1 MSIFKVQEGRQ
12 ENFTLEVNPSHQFSS
27 SSSGVTGS
35 IFVYPRRSDFEKE
48 TESLSPF
55 NATQF
60 DDDNLN
66 SVLQNAISGARD
78 TSVTNIGGEMAAY
91 LDAVNG
97 QSRSSRRFQ
106 SQSILRFEPSFTF
119 TSDTMRKNVVRQM
132 LFPFY
137 RNLYPELQWGY
148 TNYHCLNFFT
158 ASSVPSNSALLYPN
172 SSSYSAGNAFA
183 SGAYTLSGAF
193 TFDFYINPKYTTDS
207 ETDEFKAGTIFH
219 LSSTYAVSLVT
230 GSRKAPDGRP
240 SAYRIMLQLSHS
252 ADTAPSLIDLSV
264 ANNSRSAPNDLT
276 FLSSDNSLSRNNWH
290 HVAIRWGTNNIA
302 AGSGSFFVDGIE
314 KGTFNVPSASIAP
327 AAFVSPQGDPD
338 VLVVGNY
345 YNSPN
350 TSAGGNLLAGYFAK
364 AASSGPAFRDGL
376 MPMFV
381 DTAPSLYDYG
391 PTGSLDHPLNA
402 EVHDLKIYDEYRSV
416 QQILSSGLAGPR
428 DLANLKFYVPPYFTK
443 ESPVRK
449 VQAGNT
455 GNEGGV
461 MQTPFFGIDSST
473 DDPFNVALSF
483 GVGGHD
489 INAENFG
496 RDLATGLYP
505 RWLGLTGSTITT
517 TSELLTCN
525 QFLYATSSVRKRN
538 LTVLPCDNGKFV
550 PNFALLASG
559 AYSLAPQSG
568 SMTDK
573 YTNDLGVLD
582 YSLIT
587 LNELIPTSTLR
598 PGLIAQSGSIFDSI
612 VGATPDN
619 LGVDPGEVLTIFQR
633 TRDNTSNEVAFFDI
647 SNLYYGNSVKS
658 GSFSITDSNMSGSD
672 GKVSITLKDNGR
684 GGLYRAD
691 SLSVNANWNN
701 VGNLIYEE
709 GIAVVKSP
717 NLPFFGKDQ
726 FSTSLKGVQN
736 IHTLTFSVVAPGG
749 LLNSSSNPQYEALS
763 ASLNANDKN
772 SEFVYIDGINFH
784 DDNLN
789 VIMKAKFAQ
798 PVVKRFTDKIMF
810 KPKIDF

>member
-35 IFVYPRRSDFEKE
+35 VFVYPRRSDIEKE
-48 TESLSPF
+48 TEQLSPF
-55 NATQF
+55 NASKF
-60 DDDNLN
+60 DDDNLT
-66 SVLQNAISGARD
+66 SILQNAVSGARD
-78 TSVTNIGGEMAAY
+78 SSVTNISGEMSAY
-91 LDAVNG
+91 LNAVNG
-97 QSRSSRRFQ
+97 QVKSGRRFQ

-137 RNLYPELQWGY
+137 RNLYPELHWGY

-172 SSSYSAGNAFA
+172 SASYSAGNSFA
-183 SGAYTLSGAF
+183 SGAYSLSGAF

-207 ETDEFKAGTIFH
+207 EADDFKAGTIFH

-240 SAYRIMLQLSHS
+240 SAYRVMLQLSHS
-252 ADTAPSLIDLSV
+252 ADTAPSLVNLATD
-264 ANNSRSAPNDLT
+264 NNARTKPNDLT

-290 HVAIRWGTNNIA
+290 HVAIRWGTNSVA
-302 AGSGSFFVDGIE
+302 EGSGSFFIDGIE
-314 KGTFNVPSASIAP
+314 KGTFNIPSSTIAP
-327 AAFVSPQGDPD
+327 LAYTGVQGDPD

-350 TSAGGNLLAGYFAK
+350 IAGNLLAGYFTK
-364 AASSGPAFRDGL
+364 AASTGPAFRDGL
-376 MPMFV
+376 MPMFI
-381 DTAPSLYDYG
+381 DTTPSTYDYG

-402 EVHDLKIYDEYRSV
+402 EVHDLKIYDMYRSNE
-416 QQILSSGLAGPR
+416 QISTSGEQGPR
-428 DLANLKFYVPPYFTK
+428 DLSNLKFYVPPFFTK
-443 ESPVRK
+443 QSPVRN

-461 MQTPFFGIDSST
+461 MQTPFFGINSST
-473 DDPFNVALSF
+473 DDPFNAALSF

-496 RDLATGLYP
+496 RDLATGIYP

-517 TSELLTCN
+517 TSALLSCN
-525 QFLYATSSVRKRN
+525 QFLYATSSMRKRN
-538 LTVLPCDNGKFV
+538 LTLLPCDNGKFV

-559 AYSLAPQSG
+559 AFSLAPKSG
-568 SMTDK
+568 SLTDK
-573 YTNDLGVLD
+573 YINDLGVID
-582 YSLIT
+582 YSFIT

-598 PGLIAQSGSIFDSI
+598 PGLIAPSGSIFDSI
-612 VGATPDN
+612 VGASPDN

-633 TRDNTSNEVAFFDI
+633 TRDNTSNEVAFFDL
-647 SNLYYGNSVKS
+647 SNLYYGKSVKS
-658 GSFSITDSNMSGSD
+658 GSFSISDSNLSGSD
-672 GKVSITLKDNGR
+672 GKISVTLKDNGR
-684 GGLYRAD
+684 GGLFRAD
-691 SLSVNANWNN
+691 SLTKHAEWAN

-726 FSTSLKGVQN
+726 FSISLKGTQN

-749 LLNSSSNPQYEALS
+749 LLNSSSNPQYAPLS

>member
-1 MSIFKVQEGRQ
+1 MSIFKIQEGRQ
-12 ENFTLEVNPSHQFSS
+12 ENFTLEVNPSREFSS
-27 SSSGVTGS
+27 SSSGITGS
-35 IFVYPRRSDFEKE
+35 IFVYPRRSEFEKE
-48 TESLSPF
+48 SESLSPF

-60 DDDNLN
+60 NDDNL
-66 SVLQNAISGARD
+66 SAILQNAVSGARNPL
-78 TSVTNIGGEMAAY
+78 VTNIGGQMGAY

-97 QSRSSRRFQ
+97 QSRSARKFQ

-119 TSDTMRKNVVRQM
+119 TSDTLRKNVIRQT

-137 RNLYPELQWGY
+137 RSTYADLQWGY

-158 ASSVPSNSALLYPN
+158 ASSVPSNSAILYPN
-172 SSSYSAGNAFA
+172 SASYSAGNAFA

-193 TFDFYINPKYTTDS
+193 TFDFYINPKYTTDT
-207 ETDEFKAGTIFH
+207 EANEFKAGTIFH
-219 LSSTYAVSLVT
+219 LSSSYAVSLVT
-230 GSRKAPDGRP
+230 GSSNAPDGRP
-240 SAYRIMLQLSHS
+240 NGYRVMLQLSHS
-252 ADTAPSLIDLSV
+252 ADVTPSSIDLSI
-264 ANNSRSAPNDLT
+264 ANNSRVVPNDLT
-276 FLSSDNSLSRNNWH
+276 FLSSDNSLYRNRWH

-302 AGSGSFFVDGIE
+302 QGSGSFFIDGIE
-314 KGTFNVPSASIAP
+314 KGSFNVPSASVAP
-327 AAFVSPQGDPD
+327 AAFAGTQGDPD
-338 VLVVGNY
+338 VLVIGNY

-350 TSAGGNLLAGYFAK
+350 DAASNNLLAGYFAK
-364 AASSGPAFRDGL
+364 TGNSGPAYRDGL

-381 DTAPSLYDYG
+381 DAGASLYDYG

-402 EVHDLKIYDEYRSV
+402 EVHDLKIYDIYRSTN
-416 QQILSSGLAGPR
+416 QILSSGLAGPR

-483 GVGGHD
+483 GVGGHN

-496 RDLATGLYP
+496 RDLATGIYP

-517 TSELLTCN
+517 TSELLSCN

-538 LTVLPCDNGKFV
+538 LTILPCDNGKFV
-550 PNFALLASG
+550 PNFSLLASG
-559 AYSLAPQSG
+559 AFSLIPVSG
-568 SMTDK
+568 SITAN

-587 LNELIPTSTLR
+587 LNDLIPTSTLR

-612 VGATPDN
+612 AGASPDN

-633 TRDNTSNEVAFFDI
+633 TRDNSSNEISFFDM
-647 SNLYYGNSVKS
+647 SNLYYGNAIKS
-658 GSFSITDSNMSGSD
+658 GSFSIADSAISGSGD
-672 GKVSITLKDNGR
+672 KVSITLRDNGN

-691 SLSVNANWNN
+691 CLSKQATWNN
-701 VGNLIYEE
+701 VGNIIYEE
-709 GIAVVKSP
+709 GIIVVKSP
-717 NLPFFGKDQ
+717 NIPFFGKDQ
-726 FSTSLKGVQN
+726 FTTSFKGSQN

-749 LLNSSSNPQYEALS
+749 MLNSSSNPQYKPLS

-784 DDNLN
+784 DENLN
-789 VIMKAKFAQ
+789 VIMKTKFAQ
-798 PVVKRFTDKIMF
+798 PIVKRHTDKIMF
-810 KPKIDF
+810 KPKLDF